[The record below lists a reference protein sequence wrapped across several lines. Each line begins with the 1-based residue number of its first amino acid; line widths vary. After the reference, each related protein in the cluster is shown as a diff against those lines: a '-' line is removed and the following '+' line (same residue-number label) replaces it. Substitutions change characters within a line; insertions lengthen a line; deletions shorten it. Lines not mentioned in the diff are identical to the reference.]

1 MALVVTQNV
10 KKNFTTGDVTV
21 PALRGVS
28 LEIQPGEFTAL
39 TGPSGSGKTTLLN
52 LLGGLDVPTEGQILM
67 NGRTYTGMKKNELSD
82 FRLHHIGFVF
92 QAYNLIPV
100 LTALENV
107 EYILMLQN
115 IPSQERRE
123 RSAHLFA
130 EMEMEDLLHRFPR
143 ELSGGQQQRVAV
155 ARALVTNPDIV
166 LADEP
171 TANLDSDS
179 AFRLLDI
186 MAEMQQK
193 RKTTFLFS
201 THDPRIMGRAKRII
215 RMTDGQIQEEKK
227 SGGGRKKA

>member
-10 KKNFTTGDVTV
+10 KKNFITGDVTV

-115 IPSQERRE
+115 IPGQERRE
-123 RSAHLFA
+123 RSTHLFA
-130 EMEMEDLLHRFPR
+130 EMGMEDLLHRFPR

-186 MAEMQQK
+186 MADMQQK

-201 THDPRIMGRAKRII
+201 THDPRVMERAKRMI